1 MILDSINNTV
11 EVIETT
17 LISDQLRLRAP
28 LYPCLNCDFV
38 MKSAHE
44 QPLQQAIVTFGI
56 TQLDFSFV
64 FNGEWGGVGG
74 GALPFLATT
83 HYGYVLLNR
92 AWF

>member
-11 EVIETT
+11 EGIETT
-17 LISDQLRLRAP
+17 LISDQLRLRLP
-28 LYPCLNCDFV
+28 LYPRLNCDFV

-44 QPLQQAIVTFGI
+44 QPLQQVIVTFEI

-74 GALPFLATT
+74 HSLFWP
-83 HYGYVLLNR
+83 LLTMGMYH
-92 AWF
+92 